1 MFELL
6 QNGLY
11 TRISYSSELTLHL
24 GTVALMFG
32 AALLCYLLGS
42 LNTSIIASRLVFG
55 DDVRRHGSGNAGLTN
70 MLRTYGAKGAVLT
83 LAGDILKTAL
93 SVVVGGLLLGLQY
106 QGPFSVGFG
115 GYLGVF
121 FCMLGHTFPVYYR
134 FKGGKGVLC
143 AAVGLG
149 ILTPI
154 VMGVSLLV
162 FVIVV
167 AFTRYISLGSI
178 VSAAMDPL
186 FLNVLFKV
194 FYTSTPPAHVLLISF
209 AAAAMIIWMHRS
221 NIVRLWRGE
230 ENKFS
235 IHRKKADPADSTGT
249 ADGEDDK

>member
-1 MFELL
+1 MFDLL

-11 TRISYSSELTLHL
+11 TRISYHSEIALYI
-24 GTVALMFG
+24 GTIAMMFG
-32 AALLCYLLGS
+32 TALLCYLLGS

-70 MLRTYGAKGAVLT
+70 MLRTYGVKGAVLT
-83 LAGDILKTAL
+83 LVGDILKTAL

-106 QGPFSVGFG
+106 QGPFAVGFG

-149 ILTPI
+149 ILTPV
-154 VMGVSLLV
+154 VMGVCLLV
-162 FVIVV
+162 FAIIV
-167 AFTRYISLGSI
+167 AFTRYVSLGSI
-178 VSAAMDPL
+178 VSAAMYPL

-194 FYTSTPPAHVLLISF
+194 FYTSTPPAHVMLISF
-209 AAAAMIIWMHRS
+209 AAAVMIIWMHRT
-221 NIVRLWRGE
+221 NIVRLWHGE

-235 IHRKKADPADSTGT
+235 FRSKKEKAAE
-249 ADGEDDK
+249 DGKTEETK

>member
-1 MFELL
+1 MFDLL

-11 TRISYSSELTLHL
+11 TRISYSSEMNALL
-24 GTVALMFG
+24 GTLGLLFC
-32 AALLCYLLGS
+32 AAMLCYLLGS

-55 DDVRRHGSGNAGLTN
+55 DDIRRHGSGNAGLTN
-70 MLRTYGAKGAVLT
+70 MLRTFGAKGAVLT
-83 LAGDILKTAL
+83 LVGDILKTVLCVA
-93 SVVVGGLLLGLQY
+93 VGGLFLGLQY
-106 QGPFSVGFG
+106 QGPYAIGYG
-115 GYLGVF
+115 GYIGVF

-154 VMGVSLLV
+154 VMGVSFLV
-162 FVIVV
+162 FVILV

-178 VSAAMDPL
+178 VSAAMYPL

-194 FYTSTPPAHVLLISF
+194 SYTSTPPAHVLLISF

-221 NIVRLWRGE
+221 NIVRLWHGE

-235 IHRKKADPADSTGT
+235 FHHKESAGST
-249 ADGEDDK
+249 DGEEKK